1 MSAIKNKINKQIK
14 RSEMFMEDLKML
26 QKSISGKSV
35 YKPRYKAYR
44 RAAKYGK
51 LEYEHYR

>member
-51 LEYEHYR
+51 LEYEHCR